1 MGELKASPRNSLL
14 GLFSD
19 TLRPVRDFGDKAHI
33 PDWVPLLGG
42 SGIGELLMG
51 KSPELLDDL
60 SYNLSSGIRGG
71 NAATGGLGT
80 LTLDKRSADLGMT
93 AADVA
98 GLSAFAL
105 RKALKNSLTDT
116 VKESRRQFMFGKN
129 EGLGKA
135 TPESLVDTSKPIA
148 DGIDAVS
155 SIPVDRRTFLKGAAA
170 AGAAASIPTMLRK
183 FGKEGGETAAKA
195 AEHTVDN
202 IATNA
207 PKYKYNS
214 LKEYL
219 DDVTDYSHDVG
230 HERAYESM
238 MESGYNNHP
247 GADRYMDDFID
258 NFDFSKIQRE
268 RLLNDEA
275 EHKAA
280 KFFYKDNL
288 KDPQTGKW
296 INPYDGQP
304 HSEEFLKN
312 IRNTTNDFSPQAR
325 KEMKAVKEFYPE
337 NWHSQVNSSEFK
349 TYLDNY
355 GIIHGPQD
363 SHQFY
368 WNGKTPIDTE
378 FKHLNPNS
386 GGYNFWDETGS
397 HGLSEGKA
405 TKKELEE
412 AFRFYVDNYL

>member
-170 AGAAASIPTMLRK
+170 AGAAASLPTMLRK

-207 PKYKYNS
+207 TKYKYNS

-219 DDVTDYSHDVG
+219 DDVATRAEKEAISDSRNYGGTKENYIPGYMKEHFIRDENIYSNAKEMVNLNPNFAKETDLGIRSQKLQD
-230 HERAYESM
+230 S
-238 MESGYNNHP
+238 
-247 GADRYMDDFID
+247 
-258 NFDFSKIQRE
+258 
-268 RLLNDEA
+268 LNA
-275 EHKAA
+275 
-280 KFFYKDNL
+280 
-288 KDPQTGKW
+288 
-296 INPYDGQP
+296 
-304 HSEEFLKN
+304 
-312 IRNTTNDFSPQAR
+312 FSPQA
-325 KEMKAVKEFYPE
+325 KQEMKFLKEKTIELDRTYGGTGPE
-337 NWHSQVNSSEFK
+337 DQVWTEWMNNSS
-349 TYLDNY
+349 D
-355 GIIHGPQD
+355 I
-363 SHQFY
+363 
-368 WNGKTPIDTE
+368 
-378 FKHLNPNS
+378 
-386 GGYNFWDETGS
+386 DET
-397 HGLSEGKA
+397 LKVLKRIFEKVP
-405 TKKELEE
+405 E
-412 AFRFYVDNYL
+412 

>member
-207 PKYKYNS
+207 TKYKYNS

-247 GADRYMDDFID
+247 GADRYMDNFID
-258 NFDFSKIQRE
+258 DFDFSKIQRE
-268 RLLNDEA
+268 RFIRDENIYNNAKEMVNLNPNF
-275 EHKAA
+275 A
-280 KFFYKDNL
+280 KETDL
-288 KDPQTGKW
+288 G
-296 INPYDGQP
+296 
-304 HSEEFLKN
+304 
-312 IRNTTNDFSPQAR
+312 IRSQKLQDSLNAFSPQAK
-325 KEMKAVKEFYPE
+325 KEMKEYKDFVKQYRPSE
-337 NWHSQVNSSEFK
+337 NGQRWARP
-349 TYLDNY
+349 DD
-355 GIIHGPQD
+355 IQD
-363 SHQFY
+363 WLAGDRIPF
-368 WNGKTPIDTE
+368 
-378 FKHLNPNS
+378 
-386 GGYNFWDETGS
+386 
-397 HGLSEGKA
+397 
-405 TKKELEE
+405 
-412 AFRFYVDNYL
+412 

>member
-207 PKYKYNS
+207 TKYKYNS
-214 LKEYL
+214 LSEYL
-219 DDVTDYSHDVG
+219 DDVQRHADDM
-230 HERAYESM
+230 AYESGSARAA
-238 MESGYNNHP
+238 ETEGYNS
-247 GADRYMDDFID
+247 MDY
-258 NFDFSKIQRE
+258 E
-268 RLLNDEA
+268 RLSERFAEDDIAKHFKRRLLDDENIYSNAKEMVNLNPNF
-275 EHKAA
+275 A
-280 KFFYKDNL
+280 KETDL
-288 KDPQTGKW
+288 G
-296 INPYDGQP
+296 
-304 HSEEFLKN
+304 
-312 IRNTTNDFSPQAR
+312 IRSQKLQDSLNAFSPQA
-325 KEMKAVKEFYPE
+325 KQEMKFLKEKTIELDRTYGGTGPE
-337 NWHSQVNSSEFK
+337 DQVWTDWMNNSS
-349 TYLDNY
+349 D
-355 GIIHGPQD
+355 I
-363 SHQFY
+363 
-368 WNGKTPIDTE
+368 
-378 FKHLNPNS
+378 
-386 GGYNFWDETGS
+386 DET
-397 HGLSEGKA
+397 LKVLKRIFEKVP
-405 TKKELEE
+405 E
-412 AFRFYVDNYL
+412 

>member
-207 PKYKYNS
+207 TKYKYNS

-219 DDVTDYSHDVG
+219 DDVETSVYSKYD
-230 HERAYESM
+230 E
-238 MESGYNNHP
+238 P
-247 GADRYMDDFID
+247 W
-258 NFDFSKIQRE
+258 FDEVNDLTARQQIQQ
-268 RLLNDEA
+268 RLLQDENIYSN
-275 EHKAA
+275 A
-280 KFFYKDNL
+280 KEMVNL
-288 KDPQTGKW
+288 
-296 INPYDGQP
+296 NPNFAKETDLG
-304 HSEEFLKN
+304 
-312 IRNTTNDFSPQAR
+312 IRSQKLQDSLNAFSPQAKQEMSAW
-325 KEMKAVKEFYPE
+325 KEMRGRGWENIDEYSRGEIGRGLFPNHNGSLVKNPA
-337 NWHSQVNSSEFK
+337 ND
-349 TYLDNY
+349 TYHHY
-355 GIIHGPQD
+355 MPGQEGR
-363 SHQFY
+363 
-368 WNGKTPIDTE
+368 
-378 FKHLNPNS
+378 
-386 GGYNFWDETGS
+386 
-397 HGLSEGKA
+397 LSEGFNSLDESRDA
-405 TKKELEE
+405 LTKLLQETWRNKTRTG
-412 AFRFYVDNYL
+412 F